1 MDSNPKPRQPNPRK
15 RKGAPA
21 KKGKAV
27 PAEETLKKKKQ
38 KTGPKDDHT
47 TWDGPSNNHKANKDG
62 YGCIWRHHIE
72 DGDWDKNPCNYP
84 LNGFHASAD
93 EGGDRHALYS
103 GDFRARAEAL
113 GYVKEG
119 EYITDAAQQNVKA
132 AGERV
137 IAEGVRKSEGFN
149 IDKYVNLAKTA
160 FYWLKREDGWKIN
173 VCPVP
178 GPGNPLKNP
187 LKKDQPNFLPRQDKK
202 RGGHGAWY
210 PYDHNYHHLI
220 PIGAVEEW
228 IVGKSGGETARSE
241 QVIKIILMSRWN
253 IHKRLNMML
262 LPQQEIVAEVVGLP
276 AHCPWGIPSHKE
288 YQDSLQEKL
297 KAIRSK
303 IDGAIKGSKEHP
315 EPEEVQLDFDKLSKT
330 LFKKVKGMT
339 AGRKLS
345 AVKW

>member
-1 MDSNPKPRQPNPRK
+1 MPDDNTPPPQQPNPRK
-15 RKGAPA
+15 RKGTPA

-27 PAEETLKKKKQ
+27 PAEAKPKEKKQ

-47 TWDGPSNNHKANKDG
+47 TWDGPSSNHKSSDDG

-72 DGDWDKNPCNYP
+72 EGGWDKNPCNYP
-84 LNGFHASAD
+84 LNGFHASAA
-93 EGGDRHALYS
+93 EGGDRYALYS
-103 GDFRARAEAL
+103 ADFRAKAETL

-119 EYITDAAQQNVKA
+119 EYLTEAAKKNVKA

-137 IAEGVRKSEGFN
+137 VAEGVRKSEGFDIN
-149 IDKYVNLAKTA
+149 KYVNLAKTA

-173 VCPVP
+173 VCPSP
-178 GPGNPLKNP
+178 EPSNP
-187 LKKDQPNFLPRQDKK
+187 LKKDQPNFLPRQDEK

-228 IVGKSGGETARSE
+228 IVGKAGGETARSE
-241 QVIKIILMSRWN
+241 QVIKVVLMSRWN

-288 YQDSLQEKL
+288 YQSSLKRKL
-297 KAIRSK
+297 KVIRSK
-303 IDGAIKGSKEHP
+303 IDGAIKDGKEHP
-315 EPEEVQLDFDKLSKT
+315 EPAKVQLAFDEISAT
-330 LFKKVKGMT
+330 LFKKVKGMP
-339 AGRKLS
+339 AGRKLG
-345 AVKW
+345 AVEW